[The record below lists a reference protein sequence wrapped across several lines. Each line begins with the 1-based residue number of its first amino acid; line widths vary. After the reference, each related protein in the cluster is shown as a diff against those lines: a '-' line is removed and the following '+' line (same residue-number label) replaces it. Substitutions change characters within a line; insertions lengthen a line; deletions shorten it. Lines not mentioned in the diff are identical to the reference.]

1 MGADYSKMILAR
13 GLLAELP
20 ETVLVR
26 RRPEPVG
33 RRLRC
38 AFEGPFISEGW
49 RLVHLHGE
57 PIQRRVLFRDALM
70 KILALK
76 VSELRRQQ
84 PAIALDIPLM
94 AQDFLGSHIN
104 RHRRRL
110 FSEGH
115 NSFRVVVARVAPA
128 SEIQH
133 GN

>member
-84 PAIALDIPLM
+84 PAIAVI
-94 AQDFLGSHIN
+94 
-104 RHRRRL
+104 
-110 FSEGH
+110 
-115 NSFRVVVARVAPA
+115 FR
-128 SEIQH
+128 
-133 GN
+133 

>member
-1 MGADYSKMILAR
+1 M
-13 GLLAELP
+13 
-20 ETVLVR
+20 
-26 RRPEPVG
+26 
-33 RRLRC
+33 
-38 AFEGPFISEGW
+38 
-49 RLVHLHGE
+49 
-57 PIQRRVLFRDALM
+57 
-70 KILALK
+70 LALK
-76 VSELRRQQ
+76 ISEVRRQQ